1 MKNLRN
7 KIRKLLWV
15 IPIAVV
21 LISLFA
27 FRSVDFKTSKS
38 LDIFFSF
45 FRELSIFYVD
55 KTDPENLI
63 NIGIEAILESL
74 DPYNELITEDNLDA
88 LEFQTT
94 GEYGGMGALIRH
106 GVPFPIIAEIYEGS
120 PAHKA
125 GLMAGDIIKQV
136 NEESVRNVPV
146 SSVSKMLKGVPGS
159 SLKVTVNRIGQEDS
173 LTFEFSREKIHIPS
187 VPYYGMADNGIGYIR
202 LTNFTN
208 NCNKEV
214 EAALKDL
221 RKLNAKGIILDLRGN
236 PGGLLNE
243 AVKIVNLFVDR
254 NQLVVYTK
262 GQIKEF
268 DQQYKTQSRPVDT
281 SIPLAVLV
289 DRVSASA
296 SEIVAGALQDV
307 DRAVIVG
314 ERTFGKGL
322 VQATRPLPYNNQLKI
337 TTAKYYIPSGRC
349 IQAVDY
355 TQRNEDGS
363 IGFIPDS
370 LISEFTTRNGR
381 KVYDGGGI
389 TPDILL
395 TPTMFS
401 RIAVV
406 LYSNNIFFDYATRF
420 RIANSSIKPPG
431 QFSLNEEQ
439 FNDFVEF
446 VHSSDFQYQSQT
458 EFLFNELLKA
468 SKEDK
473 YYDLA
478 SGVLDSLGVFLK
490 ANRLKDLEFFKDELT
505 HLLEDEIIGRYYL
518 HRGKAKHSLNKDVV
532 TRKSI
537 DVLSNRNSYEK
548 ILSSGE
554 SIAKSKKEK
563 EYRESF
569 DVANQSSMQTTSKE
583 QPQFFPS

>member
-159 SLKVTVNRIGQEDS
+159 SLKVTVNRIGQEDL

-281 SIPLAVLV
+281 TIPLAVLV

-296 SEIVAGALQDV
+296 SEIVAGALQDM

-389 TPDILL
+389 TPDIPL

-406 LYSNNIFFDYATRF
+406 LYSNNFFFDYATRF

-431 QFSLNEEQ
+431 QFSLIEEQ

>member
-281 SIPLAVLV
+281 TIPLAVLV

-296 SEIVAGALQDV
+296 SEIVAGALQDM

-389 TPDILL
+389 TPDIPL

-406 LYSNNIFFDYATRF
+406 LYSNNFFFDYATRF

-431 QFSLNEEQ
+431 QFSLIEEQ